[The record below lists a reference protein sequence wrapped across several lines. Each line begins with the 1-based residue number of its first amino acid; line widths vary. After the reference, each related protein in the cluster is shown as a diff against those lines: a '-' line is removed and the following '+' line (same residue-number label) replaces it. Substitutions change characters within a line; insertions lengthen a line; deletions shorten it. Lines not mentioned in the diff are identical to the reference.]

1 MTSEEKMHE
10 EFEEWFKYN
19 YSWFIEKGMDGYSL
33 ARFEDNHRQYVDT
46 IPHHD
51 WRVWKASRESFV
63 IELTTSEQFEP
74 MGISVRIGYSRAI
87 EDCRES
93 IHAAGV
99 KTK

>member
-1 MTSEEKMHE
+1 MISEEKMHE

-33 ARFEDNHRQYVDT
+33 ARFEDNPCQYVDT

-51 WRVWKASRESFV
+51 WRVWKASRESLV
-63 IELTTSEQFEP
+63 IELPEMDWLGDDETGEF
-74 MGISVRIGYSRAI
+74 GYTEYSI
-87 EDCRES
+87 RES